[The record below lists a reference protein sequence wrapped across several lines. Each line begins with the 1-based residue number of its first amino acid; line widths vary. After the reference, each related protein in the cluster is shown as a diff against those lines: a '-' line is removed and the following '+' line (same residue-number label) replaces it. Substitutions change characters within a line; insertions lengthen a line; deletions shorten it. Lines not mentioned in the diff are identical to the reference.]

1 MSIGHHSITIKWK
14 NLYTFGMTKCF
25 KRGSEIYRLWKW
37 AIVDR
42 IKEDT
47 IHVSRYSLINRQSE
61 RDRRCLRKLEE
72 LS

>member
-1 MSIGHHSITIKWK
+1 MKYTDYGNEQSLIK
-14 NLYTFGMTKCF
+14 
-25 KRGSEIYRLWKW
+25 SEK
-37 AIVDR
+37 
-42 IKEDT
+42 DT